1 MTQGLLIND
10 AFEFWPEENRLTSCN
25 DGKVSFHLPTPASR
39 CFLALLNNAPNVV
52 PQAMLFQS
60 GWDDGGKHVPQ
71 NTLYQ
76 NISILRKGIKTVAGG
91 DAVVVQTVP
100 KIGFKIDCKTILK
113 EISIS
118 EHSCEELQRD
128 FEGSLSKK
136 IPTDF
141 PRQGTFKTLF
151 WRACCFKRT
160 AYVYFCIF
168 MGIVTSI
175 SLGLYSQEPDAC
187 DFSAEYKLMGEKDGC
202 HYMGNFDA
210 LSWQNAIKNLKVNL
224 TCDIY
229 PWVYISAHRNMPTR
243 TLIKCNEPITTKD
256 KLKCISVHV
265 KGLKVE

>member
-25 DGKVSFHLPTPASR
+25 DEKVSFHLPTPASR
-39 CFLALLNNAPNVV
+39 CFLTLLNHAPNVV

-76 NISILRKGIKTVAGG
+76 NISILRKGIKTVTGSDTAI
-91 DAVVVQTVP
+91 VQTVP

-113 EISIS
+113 EVSIP
-118 EHSCEELQRD
+118 EHTSEELPRN
-128 FEGSLSKK
+128 FEGHTSSNV
-136 IPTDF
+136 PTDF
-141 PRQGTFKTLF
+141 PQHGTFKTLF

-160 AYVYFCIF
+160 AYVYFGIF
-168 MGIVTSI
+168 MGIVVSFL
-175 SLGLYSQEPDAC
+175 LGLYSQGRDAC
-187 DFSAEYKLMGEKDGC
+187 DFSAEYKLIGEKDGC

-229 PWVYISAHRNMPTR
+229 PWIYISAHRDMPTR

-265 KGLKVE
+265 KGLKIE